1 MDFRSRLEQV
11 RRCIYRRGDSGSE
24 TVTLEMTMRKT
35 YSKGVFYIMNGK
47 TKSDI
52 SNLRRGQLTRA
63 AYKVVGQKGY
73 YDFTVRDIAREAG
86 LSTGLVHYYFKNKED
101 LLLNLLK
108 EINRN
113 MTIILN
119 KNISTS
125 EDPREKLNIFM
136 RQAFDLVKNE
146 KDYFYIVI
154 DFWTQVNKNERMKR
168 ANIKLFKSYR
178 DEISKILKEGVD
190 KGVFLKMDV
199 DYTAAV
205 IISIIQGLIIQ
216 YVIDNNAF
224 DYEDYIKKIMKH
236 INDLVSKKK

>member
-1 MDFRSRLEQV
+1 MIGE
-11 RRCIYRRGDSGSE
+11 E
-24 TVTLEMTMRKT
+24 KTV
-35 YSKGVFYIMNGK
+35 GVFAAMNE
-47 TKSDI
+47 KSKNDI
-52 SNLRRGQLTRA
+52 INLRRSQLTRA

-73 YDFTVRDIAREAG
+73 YDFTIRDIAREAG

-101 LLLNLLK
+101 LLLNLLR
-108 EINRN
+108 EINKN
-113 MTIILN
+113 MLVILN
-119 KNISTS
+119 RAISKS

-136 RQAFDLVKNE
+136 TQAFDLVKNE

-154 DFWTQVNKNERMKR
+154 DFWTQVNKNDRMKR
-168 ANIKLFKSYR
+168 ANTKLFKSYR
-178 DEISKILKEGVD
+178 DEIIKILGEGIES
-190 KGVFLKMDV
+190 GVFTRMDL

-224 DYEDYIKKIMKH
+224 NYEDYTKKVMKH

>member
-1 MDFRSRLEQV
+1 
-11 RRCIYRRGDSGSE
+11 
-24 TVTLEMTMRKT
+24 
-35 YSKGVFYIMNGK
+35 MNGK

-73 YDFTVRDIAREAG
+73 YEFTVRDIAREAG

-125 EDPREKLNIFM
+125 DDPREKLNIFM
-136 RQAFDLVKNE
+136 SQAFDLVKNE

-178 DEISKILKEGVD
+178 DEISKILREGVE
-190 KGVFLKMDV
+190 KGAFMKMDI

-224 DYEDYIKKIMKH
+224 NYEDYTKKVMKH
-236 INDLVSKKK
+236 INDLVSKKKQ

>member
-1 MDFRSRLEQV
+1 
-11 RRCIYRRGDSGSE
+11 
-24 TVTLEMTMRKT
+24 
-35 YSKGVFYIMNGK
+35 MNGK
-47 TKSDI
+47 TRSDI

-73 YDFTVRDIAREAG
+73 YEFTVRDIAKEAG

-119 KNISTS
+119 RNISTA
-125 EDPREKLNIFM
+125 EDPQERLNIFM

-190 KGVFLKMDV
+190 KGVFTKMDV

-224 DYEDYIKKIMKH
+224 NYEDYTKKIMKH

>member
-1 MDFRSRLEQV
+1 M
-11 RRCIYRRGDSGSE
+11 
-24 TVTLEMTMRKT
+24 
-35 YSKGVFYIMNGK
+35 
-47 TKSDI
+47 
-52 SNLRRGQLTRA
+52 
-63 AYKVVGQKGY
+63 
-73 YDFTVRDIAREAG
+73 
-86 LSTGLVHYYFKNKED
+86 
-101 LLLNLLK
+101 LNLLK